1 MKDQIKAQEIEFIY
15 EEAITLLK
23 TLINIPSISKQ
34 EDKTAKT
41 IYQWLTSFGAETH
54 YVKNNVWSQNKY
66 FDDAKPT
73 ILLLSHHDTVQPST
87 NYSRDPYCPEVI
99 DGKLYGLGSND
110 AGGPLVTLLGI
121 FKYFYA
127 KDNLPFN
134 LVICAAAEEEISGKN
149 GVELA
154 LKHLP
159 KIDFSFVG
167 EPTGMQVAVSEK
179 GLMVCDCV
187 AKGKAGHAARDE
199 GVNAINIAMKD
210 IQWIEQY
217 QFPKTSA
224 TLGPVKMTVATI
236 NGGVKH
242 NVVPEHCEFIVD
254 VRSTDAYS
262 NAEILKIMQDNM
274 RSTVT
279 ARSFRLQPSQVSL
292 SHPIIKILSNCGIE
306 TFGSSTMS
314 DQALLNCPSVKF
326 SPGESARSHTADEY
340 IYLSEIK
347 SAFEFFLPFFET
359 LSTITEL
366 TLQDSKELA

>member
-1 MKDQIKAQEIEFIY
+1 MKDQTKTQAIELIY

-23 TLINIPSISKQ
+23 MLISIPSISKQ
-34 EDKTAKT
+34 EDKTAEA
-41 IYQWLTSFGAETH
+41 IYQWLTSFGAKAH
-54 YVKNNVWSQNKY
+54 YVNNNVWGQNKY
-66 FDDAKPT
+66 FDDVNPT
-73 ILLLSHHDTVQPST
+73 ILLLSHHDTVQASG
-87 NYSRDPYCPEVI
+87 NYSRDPYLPEVV

-110 AGGPLVTLLGI
+110 AGGPLVTLLGV

-127 KDNLPFN
+127 KEDLPFN
-134 LVICAAAEEEISGKN
+134 LVMCAAAEEEISGKN

-154 LKHLP
+154 LNHLP
-159 KIDFSFVG
+159 KIDFAFVG
-167 EPTGMQVAVSEK
+167 EPTSMQAAVSEK

-199 GVNAINIAMKD
+199 GINAINIAMRD

-217 QFPKTSA
+217 QFPKTSP

-236 NGGVKH
+236 KGGVKH
-242 NVVPEHCEFIVD
+242 NIVPEHCEFIVD

-262 NAEILKIMQDNM
+262 NDEILKIMQDNM
-274 RSTVT
+274 HSTIT

-292 SHPIIKILSNCGIE
+292 SHPIIKTLMDVGIE

-314 DQALLNCPSVKF
+314 DQALLKCPSVKF

-340 IYLSEIK
+340 IYLSEIQ
-347 SAFEFFLPFFET
+347 SAVAFFIPFFEA
-359 LSTITEL
+359 LSTTTEL
-366 TLQDSKELA
+366 TLQDSKELI